1 MMNHDKIVIIFF
13 FILFLLVQPCA
24 GETEWIDHGQ
34 KTLYWGQTV
43 NINDYTID
51 AVDFSPSRFTDFE
64 DDWVLLEIYENE
76 YYSDGATLAINN
88 SHTNNTAILCKDK
101 LKIVVKEIITG
112 FDIASPYVVFQVYVL
127 KEEPVSTI
135 SPEQWINE
143 TLEFSKCVSGEM
155 YAGDWINVEIR
166 VKGLKDIDLD
176 IRINDSIP
184 TGFELVPDPGKKLM
198 WNMALPDKKSTDL
211 RQYTMK
217 ATKPG
222 TFTIP
227 CARVVLEYRG
237 ATYTKFTDTSQIII
251 HGPDINAT
259 KTAEIL
265 ENKSIAVTVSV
276 KNIGD
281 RVTMVYVADEIPE
294 NAELVSGDLDFE
306 VVAQPGKT
314 YSNDYILRANNN
326 NNIDLP
332 PVTVTFKD
340 NREREYEVKSEIVH
354 VAVQTPTP
362 TPTPSPTAMSN
373 STQTSEITEPDN
385 SSITEKLGS
394 IIAILYNTICKL
406 LNIK

>member
-1 MMNHDKIVIIFF
+1 MMNRDKSVTIFF

-24 GETEWIDHGQ
+24 GETEWIDHGK
-34 KTLYWGQTV
+34 KTLYWGQTID
-43 NINDYTID
+43 INDYTIE

-64 DDWVLLEIYENE
+64 DDWVLLEIYENG

-88 SHTNNTAILCKDK
+88 SQTNDTAILCKDNV
-101 LKIVVKEIITG
+101 KIVVKEIITG
-112 FDIASPYVVFQVYVL
+112 FDIASPYVIFQVYVL

-155 YAGDWINVEIR
+155 YAGDWINVEIK
-166 VKGLKDIDLD
+166 VKKLKDLDLD

-198 WNMALPDKKSTDL
+198 WNLSLPDKKSTDL
-211 RQYTMK
+211 RQYSMK

-237 ATYTKFTDTSQIII
+237 ATYTKLTDTSQIII
-251 HGPDINAT
+251 HGPDINVT

-276 KNIGD
+276 KNTGD
-281 RVTMVYVADEIPE
+281 RATMVYVTDEIPE
-294 NAELVSGDLDFE
+294 NAELVSGNLDFE

-314 YSNDYILRANNN
+314 YSNDYILKANNN

-332 PVTVTFKD
+332 PATVTFKD

-362 TPTPSPTAMSN
+362 TPTPTAISN
-373 STQTSEITEPDN
+373 NTQTSEITEPDN
-385 SSITEKLGS
+385 SSITEKLGG

-406 LNIK
+406 FRIK

>member
-1 MMNHDKIVIIFF
+1 
-13 FILFLLVQPCA
+13 
-24 GETEWIDHGQ
+24 
-34 KTLYWGQTV
+34 
-43 NINDYTID
+43 
-51 AVDFSPSRFTDFE
+51 
-64 DDWVLLEIYENE
+64 VLLDIFENG

-88 SHTNNTAILCKDK
+88 SRTNDTAVLCKDK

-112 FDIASPYVVFQVYVL
+112 FDIPSPYVEFQVYIL

-135 SPEQWINE
+135 SPEQWIDE
-143 TLEFSKCVSGEM
+143 TLEFSKFVSGEM

-166 VKGLKDIDLD
+166 VKKLKDIDLD
-176 IRINDSIP
+176 LKINDSIP
-184 TGFELVPDPGKKLM
+184 PGFELVPDPDKKLM
-198 WNMALPDKKSTDL
+198 WNLALPDKESTDM
-211 RQYTMK
+211 RQYSMK

-237 ATYTKFTDTSQIII
+237 ATYTKLTDTSQIII
-251 HGPDINAT
+251 HGPDINVT

-281 RVTMVYVADEIPE
+281 RATMVYVTDKIPE
-294 NAELVSGDLDFE
+294 NAELVYGDLDFE
-306 VVAQPGKT
+306 EVAQPGKT

-362 TPTPSPTAMSN
+362 TPTPTAMSN

-385 SSITEKLGS
+385 SSIKEKLGG

-406 LNIK
+406 FRIK

>member
-1 MMNHDKIVIIFF
+1 M
-13 FILFLLVQPCA
+13 
-24 GETEWIDHGQ
+24 
-34 KTLYWGQTV
+34 
-43 NINDYTID
+43 
-51 AVDFSPSRFTDFE
+51 
-64 DDWVLLEIYENE
+64 
-76 YYSDGATLAINN
+76 
-88 SHTNNTAILCKDK
+88 
-101 LKIVVKEIITG
+101 
-112 FDIASPYVVFQVYVL
+112 VFQVYVL

-166 VKGLKDIDLD
+166 VKGLKDIDID
-176 IRINDSIP
+176 ININDSIP

-198 WNMALPDKKSTDL
+198 WNLALPDKKSTDL

-251 HGPDINAT
+251 HGPDINVT

-281 RVTMVYVADEIPE
+281 RVTMVYVTDEIPE

-314 YSNDYILRANNN
+314 YSNDYILRANN

-362 TPTPSPTAMSN
+362 TPSPTAISN

>member
-1 MMNHDKIVIIFF
+1 MMNCDKTITIFL

-24 GETEWIDHGQ
+24 GDTEWIDHGK
-34 KTLYWGQTV
+34 KTLYWGQTID
-43 NINDYTID
+43 INDYTIE

-64 DDWVLLEIYENE
+64 DDWVLLDIFEKG

-88 SHTNNTAILCKDK
+88 SRTNDTAVLCKDK

-112 FDIASPYVVFQVYVL
+112 FDIPSPYVVFQVYVL

-143 TLEFSKCVSGEM
+143 TLEFSKFVSGEM

-166 VKGLKDIDLD
+166 VKKLKYIDLD
-176 IRINDSIP
+176 LKINDSIP
-184 TGFELVPDPGKKLM
+184 AGFELVPDPDKKLM
-198 WNMALPDKKSTDL
+198 WNLALPDKESTDM
-211 RQYTMK
+211 RQYSMK

-237 ATYTKFTDTSQIII
+237 ATYTKLTDTSQIII
-251 HGPDINAT
+251 HGPDINVT

-281 RVTMVYVADEIPE
+281 RATMVYVTDKIPE
-294 NAELVSGDLDFE
+294 NAELVYGDLDFE
-306 VVAQPGKT
+306 EVAQPGKT
-314 YSNDYILRANNN
+314 YSNDYILRANNNN

-362 TPTPSPTAMSN
+362 TPTAMSN

-385 SSITEKLGS
+385 SSIKEKLGG

-406 LNIK
+406 FRIK

>member
-1 MMNHDKIVIIFF
+1 MMNRDKSVTIFL

-24 GETEWIDHGQ
+24 GETEWIDHGK
-34 KTLYWGQTV
+34 KTLYWGQTID
-43 NINDYTID
+43 INDYTIE

-64 DDWVLLEIYENE
+64 DDWVLLEIYENG

-88 SHTNNTAILCKDK
+88 SQTNDTAILCKDK

-112 FDIASPYVVFQVYVL
+112 FDIASPYVIFQVYVL

-155 YAGDWINVEIR
+155 YAGDWINVEIK
-166 VKGLKDIDLD
+166 VKKLKDIDLD

-184 TGFELVPDPGKKLM
+184 TGFELVPDPDKKLM
-198 WNMALPDKKSTDL
+198 WNLSLSDKKSTDL
-211 RQYTMK
+211 RQYSMK

-237 ATYTKFTDTSQIII
+237 ATYTKLTDTSQIII
-251 HGPDINAT
+251 HGPDINVT

-276 KNIGD
+276 KNTGD
-281 RVTMVYVADEIPE
+281 RATMVYVTDEIPE
-294 NAELVSGDLDFE
+294 NAELVSGNLDFE

-314 YSNDYILRANNN
+314 YSNDYILKANNN

-332 PVTVTFKD
+332 PATVTFKD

-362 TPTPSPTAMSN
+362 TPTPTAISN
-373 STQTSEITEPDN
+373 NTQTSEITEPDN
-385 SSITEKLGS
+385 SSITEKLGG

-406 LNIK
+406 FRIK